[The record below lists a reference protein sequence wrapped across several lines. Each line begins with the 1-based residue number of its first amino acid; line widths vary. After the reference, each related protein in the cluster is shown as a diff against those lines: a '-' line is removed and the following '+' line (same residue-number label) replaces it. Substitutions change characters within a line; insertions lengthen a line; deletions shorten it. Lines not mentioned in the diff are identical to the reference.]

1 MEYSADELEAPD
13 WMDVSFFEKAMQL
26 AENDKTITVTG
37 VNVRPG
43 TKPGDHFA
51 SIMFKVTIDYKSK
64 SNDHAI
70 KKVVI
75 KTTPTTEGMKM
86 DMMKDVPLFE
96 TEIRMYTKTLPEM
109 ERYFKVAGEIFM
121 LAPP

>member
-1 MEYSADELEAPD
+1 MEYSVDELVAPE
-13 WMDVSFFEKAMQL
+13 WMNGSFFEKAMQL

-37 VNVRPG
+37 VKVRPG

-64 SNDHAI
+64 NNDHAT

-75 KTTPTTEGMKM
+75 KTAPIVEGMKM

-109 ERYFKVAGEIFM
+109 ERYFKAAGETFM